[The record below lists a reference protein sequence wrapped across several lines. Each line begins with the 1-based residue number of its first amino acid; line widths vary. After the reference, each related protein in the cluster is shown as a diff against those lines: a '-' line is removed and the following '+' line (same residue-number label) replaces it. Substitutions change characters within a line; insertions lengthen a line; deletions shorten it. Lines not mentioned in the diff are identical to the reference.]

1 LLQLYPYAS
10 VYVGAEGMLG
20 GEARDRVAGFWR
32 AIGLVPPAEADHL
45 ATLLGLYAELRERCE
60 EETEPLRRSALDRAS
75 CALLWEHLVPWVPL
89 YTQKM
94 RAIGD
99 EFYRAWAELLE
110 RALRA
115 EAHEHAAAS
124 LLPLHLREA
133 PSFADPREAGAQSFI
148 AALLAPV
155 RSGFIIVRDDLA
167 RAARQLGLGLR
178 QGERRFVLES
188 LFAQERVPVLDWLE
202 AEALSAAQGVSDAF
216 PPVIRTFWSAR
227 AAGAAALLQRL
238 GQTEAEFE
246 ATSART
252 NV

>member
-1 LLQLYPYAS
+1 
-10 VYVGAEGMLG
+10 MLG

-110 RALRA
+110 RGRCVRRRMNTPQRHCCRCICAKPRHLQILGKRA
-115 EAHEHAAAS
+115 RSRLSQRFLHRCAADSSSYEMTSRARRVSSAWVYVRAS
-124 LLPLHLREA
+124 DG
-133 PSFADPREAGAQSFI
+133 SFSSLCSRRNASPFWTGWKQKRY
-148 AALLAPV
+148 
-155 RSGFIIVRDDLA
+155 RRH
-167 RAARQLGLGLR
+167 RA
-178 QGERRFVLES
+178 
-188 LFAQERVPVLDWLE
+188 
-202 AEALSAAQGVSDAF
+202 
-216 PPVIRTFWSAR
+216 
-227 AAGAAALLQRL
+227 
-238 GQTEAEFE
+238 
-246 ATSART
+246 
-252 NV
+252 